1 MIKPFIK
8 IGGKLRGFLIAAR
21 IDNTINNKNGKAKKN
36 LYKPSI
42 KFVKNLC
49 YLKNYSLRMS

>member
-8 IGGKLRGFLIAAR
+8 IGDKLWGFLIAAR

-42 KFVKNLC
+42 KLVKNLC
-49 YLKNYSLRMS
+49 YLKNYWLRMS

>member
-36 LYKPSI
+36 LYKP
-42 KFVKNLC
+42 
-49 YLKNYSLRMS
+49 